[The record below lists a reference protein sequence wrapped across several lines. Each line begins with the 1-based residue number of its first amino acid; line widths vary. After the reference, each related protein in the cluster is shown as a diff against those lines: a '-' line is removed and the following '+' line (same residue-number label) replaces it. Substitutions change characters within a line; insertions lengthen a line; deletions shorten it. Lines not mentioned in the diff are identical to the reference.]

1 MTVPEVSAGAAR
13 EALRGSPGAR
23 GTDRDDDAVRD
34 RYARGLWS
42 ALTEPGDGVAGALRD
57 RWGAVGALA
66 IALSPDGGEERA
78 AEAGIARD
86 ALQKARDRWRPRAGD
101 LGEAF
106 DAARRAGAALLTPA
120 DPQWPAGLDDLGP
133 HAPVGLWT
141 LGAPDRPLT
150 PGSAV
155 ALVGARAATAYGEHV
170 AMELA
175 AELAATGTTVV
186 SGAAYGVDGCA
197 HRAALRVEGMTLAL
211 LAGGVDRPYPAG
223 HSEMLDRIART
234 GVVASEVPCGSTPTK
249 WRFLA
254 RNRLIAAAAD
264 ATVVVEAGWRSGSLN
279 TAHHAAA
286 LGRPLGAVPGP
297 ITSAASAGCHRL
309 LREADA
315 LCITNADDV
324 RELLGLPVT
333 AATDGG
339 GRTDERTR
347 VLDALSVRA
356 PRAGEEVARR
366 AGLSAGDAAALLG
379 LLELEG
385 RAARGIDGW
394 RRC

>member
-1 MTVPEVSAGAAR
+1 MTGTDLSSAAAR
-13 EALRGSPGAR
+13 AALRGSPGAR
-23 GTDRDDDAVRD
+23 GAGEDEDAARD
-34 RYARGLWS
+34 RFARGIWS
-42 ALTEPGDGVAGALRD
+42 ALTEPGDGTGGALRD
-57 RWGAVGALA
+57 RWGAAEALA
-66 IALSPDGGEERA
+66 IAVLTDGREAEA
-78 AEAGIARD
+78 AEAGVD
-86 ALQKARDRWRPRAGD
+86 PVSLKKARERWHPRVEGV
-101 LGEAF
+101 GETFA
-106 DAARRAGAALLTPA
+106 AARRAGAVLLTPA
-120 DPQWPAGLDDLGP
+120 DPQWPAGFDDLGP
-133 HAPVGLWT
+133 HAPVALWT
-141 LGAPDRPLT
+141 LGAPERPLT

-175 AELAATGTTVV
+175 AELGATGTTIV
-186 SGAAYGVDGCA
+186 SGAAYGVDGSA
-197 HRAALRVEGMTLAL
+197 HRAALRVDGLTVAL

-223 HSEMLDRIART
+223 HSDLLDRIART

-254 RNRLIAAAAD
+254 RNRLIAAAAQ

-279 TAHHAAA
+279 TAHHAAS

-315 LCITNADDV
+315 QCITAADDV

-333 AATDGG
+333 MSADDG
-339 GRTDERTR
+339 GRTDDRTR
-347 VLDALSVRA
+347 VVDALGVRVA
-356 PRAGEEVARR
+356 RSAEEVARR

-385 RAARGIDGW
+385 RASRGVDGW

>member
-1 MTVPEVSAGAAR
+1 MRTSDLSVAAAR

-23 GTDRDDDAVRD
+23 AMAEDDDAVCD
-34 RYARGLWS
+34 RFARGLWS

-57 RWGAVGALA
+57 RWGAVEALV
-66 IALSPDGGEERA
+66 IALQPEGREGEA
-78 AEAGIARD
+78 AAAGVDAD
-86 ALQKARDRWRPRAGD
+86 ALQKARERWQPRTRD
-101 LGEAF
+101 LAETFA
-106 DAARRAGAALLTPA
+106 AARRAGAALLTPA
-120 DPQWPAGLDDLGP
+120 DPQWPTGFEDLGR
-133 HAPVGLWT
+133 HAPVALWT

-150 PGSAV
+150 PGAAV
-155 ALVGARAATAYGEHV
+155 AVVGARAATAYGEHV

-175 AELAATGTTVV
+175 AELAATGTTIV

-197 HRAALRVEGMTLAL
+197 HRAALQVGGTTLAL

-223 HSEMLDRIART
+223 HSDMLDRIART

-254 RNRLIAAAAD
+254 RNRLIAAAAQ

-279 TAHHAAA
+279 TAHHAAS

-315 LCITNADDV
+315 HCITGADDV
-324 RELLGLPVT
+324 RELLGLPVGT
-333 AATDGG
+333 PPDEG
-339 GRTDERTR
+339 GRTDDRTR
-347 VLDALSVRA
+347 VIDALSVRVS
-356 PRAGEEVARR
+356 RAGDEIARR
-366 AGLSAGDAAALLG
+366 AGLSSVDVAALLG

-385 RAARGIDGW
+385 RASRGVDGW

>member
-1 MTVPEVSAGAAR
+1 MSGLDLSVGAAR
-13 EALRGSPGAR
+13 TALQGSPGAR
-23 GTDRDDDAVRD
+23 GRQEDDDLCD
-34 RYARGLWS
+34 RFARGLWS
-42 ALTEPGDGVAGALRD
+42 TLTEPGDGIAGALRD
-57 RWGAVGALA
+57 RWGAVLALEIALA
-66 IALSPDGGEERA
+66 GDGREAEA
-78 AEAGIARD
+78 AEAGVEPC
-86 ALQKARDRWRPRAGD
+86 ALQKARERWRPRAGD
-101 LGEAF
+101 LTQTFA
-106 DAARRAGAALLTPA
+106 AARRAGAVLLTPA
-120 DPQWPAGLDDLGP
+120 DPQWPPGFDDLGP
-133 HAPVGLWT
+133 HAPVALWT
-141 LGAPDRPLT
+141 LGAPDRPLI
-150 PGSAV
+150 PGAAV

-170 AMELA
+170 AMEFA
-175 AELAATGTTVV
+175 ADLAATGTAIV

-197 HRAALRVEGMTLAL
+197 HRAALRVGGMTLAL

-223 HSEMLDRIART
+223 HSDMLDRIARS
-234 GVVASEVPCGSTPTK
+234 GAVASEVPCGSTPTK

-254 RNRLIAAAAD
+254 RNRLIAAAAG

-315 LCITNADDV
+315 HCITSADDV
-324 RELLGLPVT
+324 RELLGLPVG
-333 AATDGG
+333 AAADAG
-339 GRTDERTR
+339 GRTDDRTR
-347 VLDALSVRA
+347 VLDALSVRVA
-356 PRAGEEVARR
+356 RRGEEVARR

-385 RAARGIDGW
+385 RVARGIDGW